1 MGRPP
6 LALGA
11 HGRIDFHDDP
21 VSGRVRARARFRDFD
36 GTCRPVTRWGATR
49 TEAESRLLAAIEERA
64 VFPAGDWT
72 GGTRVAA
79 AIELWRADLEA
90 GSLAPATRQL
100 YEAAARLYVRPA
112 LGEVRLGELTPV
124 VIDRALTLVRV
135 NKGTQPARAARR
147 ALSSLC
153 ADAVRHSAIGHNPV
167 RDSRPIACDHRQARA
182 LTPAEASDLQTRLAA
197 DPRAVRLD
205 LPDLVQFMLGT
216 GVRIGEA
223 GAVRD
228 AVLDLTV
235 GTVHINA
242 TVIRVPRAGLRIQP
256 RTKTIASQRVLALP
270 APVLDTLRDRRAV
283 GRPTGP
289 AGVVFCSPTGQLRDP
304 SNTQADLRVTLD
316 RLGYPWVTSHTFR
329 KTVAS
334 RLDDQGF
341 SIRHIA
347 DQLGHARPS
356 TTLDHYLGRRAVTT
370 ADHAAALAG
379 LTARE

>member
-1 MGRPP
+1 M
-6 LALGA
+6 ALGA
-11 HGRIDFHDDP
+11 HGHIDFHDDP
-21 VSGRVRARARFRDFD
+21 GSGRVRARARFRDFD

-49 TEAESRLLAAIEERA
+49 AEAEARLLEALTDQAA
-64 VFPAGDWT
+64 FPAGDWT
-72 GGTRVAA
+72 RGARVAV
-79 AIELWRADLEA
+79 AIGLWRADLEA
-90 GSLAPATRQL
+90 SALAPATRQL
-100 YEAAARLYVRPA
+100 YEAAARLYVQPA
-112 LGEVRLGELTPV
+112 LGQVRLGELTPA
-124 VIDRALTLVRV
+124 VIDRALTLVKV

-153 ADAVRHSAIGHNPV
+153 ADAVRHAIGHNPV
-167 RDSRPIACDHRQARA
+167 RDSRPIPCEHRQARA
-182 LTPAEASDLQTRLAA
+182 LTPAEAADLQTRLAA
-197 DPRAVRLD
+197 DPRATRLD

-223 GAVRD
+223 AAVRD
-228 AVLDLTV
+228 AVLDLDA

-242 TVIRVPRAGLRIQP
+242 TIIRVPGVGLRIQP
-256 RTKTIASQRVLALP
+256 HTKTTASQRVLALP
-270 APVLDTLRDRRAV
+270 APVLDTLRHRRAV

-304 SNTQADLRVTLD
+304 SNTQADLRGTLD
-316 RLGYPWVTSHTFR
+316 RIGYPWVTSHTFR

-370 ADHAAALAG
+370 ADHAAALAD
-379 LTARE
+379 LAARG